1 MAATLGGVN
10 LDNIQSITQSKSGN
24 IMPITIPM
32 ADSNETEVF
41 DLGGNLEVVELDGFY
56 TSDSVANTKTK
67 VDALMALF
75 DGSQDTAISLIT
87 DQTGTLSVKIA
98 ELSISWSIGDT
109 PTSVVA
115 NYGLKLLRST

>member
-1 MAATLGGVN
+1 MAATLAGVP
-10 LDNIQSITQSKSGN
+10 LDNIQQITQSKVGN
-24 IMPITIPM
+24 IMPIPIPM
-32 ADSNETEVF
+32 GDSDQTEVF
-41 DLGGNLEVVELDGFY
+41 DLGGNLETISVEGYY

-67 VDALMALF
+67 VDALLALF

-98 ELSISWSIGDT
+98 DVSITWSIGDT

-115 NYGLKLLRST
+115 NYGIKLLRST